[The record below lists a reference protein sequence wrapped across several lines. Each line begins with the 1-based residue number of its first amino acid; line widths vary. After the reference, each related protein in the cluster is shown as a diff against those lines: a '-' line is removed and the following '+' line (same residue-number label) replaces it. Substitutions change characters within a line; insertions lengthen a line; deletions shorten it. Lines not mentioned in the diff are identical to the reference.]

1 MPACSRHPS
10 VCAGAAIPLTN
21 QSIAFFLILTSVSI
35 SVRSLLMNR
44 SLKSLVQSAAMVAVV
59 TVTLSAIAVPAFAS
73 TVALWDFQT
82 VTSGTAGTA
91 APIVGTGTVS
101 PFGGAVNTGFNS
113 GSGSSDP
120 VQPGFGY
127 QTDTYP
133 AQSTFSGTRG
143 VRIDVPT
150 TGFSGPT
157 FTGLEVSFDLRTSNT
172 SGRWFR
178 LDHTLDSG
186 TNWVLGS
193 PQRMGGSAANVGDV
207 FNNNNQALINDP
219 AALNN
224 PLFGFR
230 VVSVFSPNAF
240 TQVNGN
246 ISYAPNTA
254 YEVARNPLVGTNS
267 AYAGGT
273 WRFDMVKVTAVPE
286 PSTLAMGGTAA
297 LALVGVIRRRIRKS
311 A

>member
-1 MPACSRHPS
+1 
-10 VCAGAAIPLTN
+10 
-21 QSIAFFLILTSVSI
+21 
-35 SVRSLLMNR
+35 MNR
-44 SLKSLVQSAAMVAVV
+44 SLKSLVQSAAMVAAV

-82 VTSGTAGTA
+82 VTSGTTGTA

-101 PFGGAVNTGFNS
+101 PFGGATHSGFNS

-127 QTDTYP
+127 QTLDYP
-133 AQSTFSGTRG
+133 AQSTGSGTRG
-143 VRIDVPT
+143 ARFDVPT

-193 PQRMGGSAANVGDV
+193 PQRMGANANAGDT
-207 FNNNNQALINDP
+207 FHNNNQALINDP

-240 TQVNGN
+240 TEAQSGTL
-246 ISYAPNTA
+246 YAANTA
-254 YEVARNPLVGTNS
+254 YEVARNTTS
-267 AYAGGT
+267 TYAGGT

-286 PSTLAMGGTAA
+286 PTSLATLGCAA
-297 LALVGVIRRRIRKS
+297 GLYAVLRLRRR
-311 A
+311 AA